1 MRGLRQ
7 YEKDERRALMNIHSD
22 MNLLHSQM
30 GGRDRRPERI
40 ALLKCMRILIAEIE
54 RKTAEV
60 VA

>member
-7 YEKDERRALMNIHSD
+7 YEKDERLALMKIHSD